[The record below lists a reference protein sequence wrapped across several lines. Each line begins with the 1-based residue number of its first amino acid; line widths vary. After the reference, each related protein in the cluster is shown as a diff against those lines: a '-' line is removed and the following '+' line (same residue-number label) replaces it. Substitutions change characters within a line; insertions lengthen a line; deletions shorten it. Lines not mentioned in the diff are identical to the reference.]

1 MSRDKLNFL
10 FSSANPSA
18 SLRTSGSAKMYPYH
32 MHGRG
37 KQRLEWPRCA
47 ETREERTMQ
56 VEKRRVLLVDDDE
69 ALRGLGHAMLTR
81 LGYDVVVCT
90 RSPDAL
96 ETFAATPEWFDL
108 VVTDYT
114 MPSLTGA
121 QLVVACRHLRP
132 DLPVLLYTGWLEVP
146 EAGHDPAP
154 GRMAVLQ
161 KPFSL
166 HELDSALRHLLGAR
180 QTEES
185 TVHAG
190 VA

>member
-1 MSRDKLNFL
+1 V
-10 FSSANPSA
+10 A
-18 SLRTSGSAKMYPYH
+18 
-32 MHGRG
+32 
-37 KQRLEWPRCA
+37 
-47 ETREERTMQ
+47 
-56 VEKRRVLLVDDDE
+56 
-69 ALRGLGHAMLTR
+69 
-81 LGYDVVVCT
+81 CT

-96 ETFAATPEWFDL
+96 ETFAAAPARFAL

-132 DLPVLLYTGWLEVP
+132 DLPVLLYTGWFEVP

-166 HELDSALRHLLGAR
+166 HELDSALRQLWGMR
-180 QTEES
+180 QTEEGA
-185 TVHAG
+185 VRAG

>member
-1 MSRDKLNFL
+1 
-10 FSSANPSA
+10 
-18 SLRTSGSAKMYPYH
+18 
-32 MHGRG
+32 
-37 KQRLEWPRCA
+37 
-47 ETREERTMQ
+47 MQ
-56 VEKRRVLLVDDDE
+56 VEKRRVMLVDDDE
-69 ALRGLGHAMLTR
+69 ALRSLGHAMLTR

-154 GRMAVLQ
+154 GRLAVLQ
-161 KPFSL
+161 KPFS
-166 HELDSALRHLLGAR
+166 
-180 QTEES
+180 
-185 TVHAG
+185 
-190 VA
+190 

>member
-1 MSRDKLNFL
+1 
-10 FSSANPSA
+10 
-18 SLRTSGSAKMYPYH
+18 
-32 MHGRG
+32 
-37 KQRLEWPRCA
+37 
-47 ETREERTMQ
+47 MQ
-56 VEKRRVLLVDDDE
+56 VEKPRVLLVDDDE
-69 ALRGLGHAMLTR
+69 ALRSLGHAMLTR

-166 HELDSALRHLLGAR
+166 HELDSALRHLLGPR

>member
-1 MSRDKLNFL
+1 
-10 FSSANPSA
+10 
-18 SLRTSGSAKMYPYH
+18 
-32 MHGRG
+32 
-37 KQRLEWPRCA
+37 
-47 ETREERTMQ
+47 MQ

-69 ALRGLGHAMLTR
+69 ALRVLGHAMLTR

-146 EAGHDPAP
+146 EASHDPAP

-166 HELDSALRHLLGAR
+166 YELDSAVRHLLGAR

-190 VA
+190 LA

>member
-1 MSRDKLNFL
+1 
-10 FSSANPSA
+10 
-18 SLRTSGSAKMYPYH
+18 
-32 MHGRG
+32 
-37 KQRLEWPRCA
+37 
-47 ETREERTMQ
+47 MQ
-56 VEKRRVLLVDDDE
+56 VEKRRVLLVDDAE

-121 QLVVACRHLRP
+121 QLVGACRHLRP

-154 GRMAVLQ
+154 GRLAVLQ

>member
-1 MSRDKLNFL
+1 
-10 FSSANPSA
+10 
-18 SLRTSGSAKMYPYH
+18 
-32 MHGRG
+32 
-37 KQRLEWPRCA
+37 
-47 ETREERTMQ
+47 MQ

-69 ALRGLGHAMLTR
+69 ALRSLGHAMLTR

-166 HELDSALRHLLGAR
+166 HELDSAVRHLLGAR

>member
-1 MSRDKLNFL
+1 
-10 FSSANPSA
+10 
-18 SLRTSGSAKMYPYH
+18 
-32 MHGRG
+32 
-37 KQRLEWPRCA
+37 
-47 ETREERTMQ
+47 MQ
-56 VEKRRVLLVDDDE
+56 IEKRRVLLVDDDE

-81 LGYDVVVCT
+81 LGYDVVACT

-96 ETFAATPEWFDL
+96 ELFAAAPERFAL

-121 QLVVACRHLRP
+121 QLIGACRHLRP

-166 HELDSALRHLLGAR
+166 HELDSALRQLWGTR
-180 QTEES
+180 QTEEGA
-185 TVHAG
+185 VRAG

>member
-1 MSRDKLNFL
+1 
-10 FSSANPSA
+10 
-18 SLRTSGSAKMYPYH
+18 
-32 MHGRG
+32 
-37 KQRLEWPRCA
+37 
-47 ETREERTMQ
+47 MQ
-56 VEKRRVLLVDDDE
+56 VEKRWVLLVDDDK
-69 ALRGLGHAMLTR
+69 ALLGLVHAMLTR
-81 LGYDVVVCT
+81 LGYDVVACH

-96 ETFAATPEWFDL
+96 EAFAAAPAHFAL
-108 VVTDYT
+108 VITDYT

-146 EAGHDPAP
+146 EASPDPTP

-166 HELDSALRHLLGAR
+166 HELDSALRHLMGAG
-180 QTEES
+180 QTKED
-185 TVHAG
+185 TVRAG

>member
-1 MSRDKLNFL
+1 
-10 FSSANPSA
+10 
-18 SLRTSGSAKMYPYH
+18 
-32 MHGRG
+32 
-37 KQRLEWPRCA
+37 
-47 ETREERTMQ
+47 MQ